1 MHLLPLFNTPCDF
14 SSNNNDLTS
23 PFPGQNM
30 VRATG
35 KDLKP
40 SAKNQKN
47 TQIPQQR
54 VNHMCRTM
62 KNILKSL

>member
-1 MHLLPLFNTPCDF
+1 MSLLPLFNTLCD
-14 SSNNNDLTS
+14 SNKNNNDLTS

-30 VRATG
+30 VRAAG

-47 TQIPQQR
+47 TQKPQ
-54 VNHMCRTM
+54 
-62 KNILKSL
+62 